1 MKGILY
7 IVSGPS
13 GVGKT
18 SIIEGV
24 LKRVRNL
31 TFSVSYT
38 TRPKRPNE
46 IEGKDYYFVDKETF
60 MKMVEREEFLEW
72 AVVHDNY
79 YGTPKKFVDESLEKG
94 LNVLLDIDVQG
105 AMSVMQK
112 VKDAVYVFIAPPSF
126 ETLKQR
132 LAKRGTEN
140 ESALR
145 KRLEDAKKELSY
157 ITKFEYIIVN
167 ADLTE
172 SIEQLC
178 SIIVAEQLR
187 VKRVVERLGEYKIFE
202 NGGGSIARYGV

>member
-1 MKGILY
+1 MKGVLY
-7 IVSGPS
+7 VISGPS

-18 SIIEGV
+18 SIIEGT

-31 TFSVSYT
+31 VFSVSFT
-38 TRPKRPNE
+38 TRQKRAGE

-60 MKMVEREEFLEW
+60 QEMVRRGEFLEW
-72 AVVHDNY
+72 AVVHGNY
-79 YGTPKKFVDESLEKG
+79 YGTPKKFVDENLQKG

-105 AMSVMQK
+105 AMSVMEK
-112 VKDAVYVFIAPPSF
+112 TNDAVYVFIAPPSF

-132 LAKRGTEN
+132 LSKRGTEN
-140 ESALR
+140 PEDLQ

-167 ADLTE
+167 VDLNE
-172 SIEQLC
+172 SIDQLC

-187 VKRVVERLGEYKIFE
+187 VKRFVERLGEYKIFE
-202 NGGGSIARYGV
+202 DGGGSFARYNI